1 MKRTLA
7 AGLAL
12 VVAVGLAGCS
22 GSSTGSNASGKDEV
36 TVKVGVVGDNN
47 EPWETAADSLKEKE
61 NIDVELVKF
70 SDYVQPNQALSD
82 GSVDLNSFQTE
93 IYLDTYNNEH
103 GTDLTSIGYTIIEPM
118 GLYSHRVS
126 SVGDLADGATVTIPN
141 DVSNGGRALKLL
153 EKAGLITVN
162 PDAGL
167 TPSTDDIT
175 ANPKNLQI
183 TQLDAAQTARSLDDS
198 DAAVV
203 NSGIAVD
210 AGLTP
215 STDAISIEETGEDSK
230 PYYNVIAARASDVD
244 NETYRTVVR
253 YYQSDEV
260 ARTIADSTRGS
271 QIAVWD
277 GAPSASPGATAS
289 QTKAARG
296 GAPNATTPNATMQ

>member
-1 MKRTLA
+1 MKLKLAA

-12 VVAVGLAGCS
+12 VMTVGLAGCS
-22 GSSTGSNASGKDEV
+22 GSSSDSSGRDKT
-36 TVKVGVVGDNN
+36 TVRVGVYGDNN
-47 EPWETAADSLKEKE
+47 EPWETAAENLKDDE
-61 NIDVELVKF
+61 NIDVELVRF

-82 GSVDLNSFQTE
+82 GSVDLNSFQTQ
-93 IYLDTYNNEH
+93 IYLETYDSEH

-118 GLYSHRVS
+118 GLYSHKVG
-126 SVGDLADGATVTIPN
+126 SVDELADGATVTIPN

-153 EKAGLITVN
+153 EKAGLIAVN

-167 TPSTDDIT
+167 TPAPEDIT
-175 ANPKNLQI
+175 DNPKNLQI
-183 TQLDAAQTARSLDDS
+183 TQLDANQTARSLDDV

-210 AGLTP
+210 SGLTP
-215 STDAISIEETGEDSK
+215 STDAIFIEEVGEDSR

-253 YYQSDEV
+253 YFQSDEV

-277 GAPSASPGATAS
+277 GAPSLAPSASASRTA
-289 QTKAARG
+289 G
-296 GAPNATTPNATMQ
+296 

>member
-1 MKRTLA
+1 MKRALA

-22 GSSTGSNASGKDEV
+22 GSSTGSNGSGKDGA

-93 IYLDTYNNEH
+93 IYLDTYNSEH

-167 TPSTDDIT
+167 TPGLDDVT
-175 ANPKNLQI
+175 GNPKNLRI
-183 TQLDAAQTARSLDDS
+183 TQLDAAQTARSLDDA
-198 DAAVV
+198 DLAAI
-203 NSGIAVD
+203 NADIAVD

-215 STDAISIEETGEDSK
+215 SADALLREEVGEASR

-244 NETYRTVVR
+244 DETYRTVVR
-253 YYQSDEV
+253 YFQSDEV
-260 ARTIADSTRGS
+260 ARTIADVYKGS
-271 QIAVWD
+271 QFPVWD
-277 GAPSASPGATAS
+277 GAPSASPSATAS
-289 QTKAARG
+289 QSKAA
-296 GAPNATTPNATMQ
+296 